1 MISVI
6 IPLYNKEAIIESSLH
21 SVLSQDY
28 DDFEVVVVNDGSTDR
43 SAEIVKS
50 IHDSRI
56 VYVEQENGGPSKAR
70 NTGIYKAK
78 GKWLYFIDADD
89 CMEVGALAHFA
100 NLTIKYPNVDIFI
113 GETYFNNNGEKKIFR
128 RYLDG
133 YVSNNF
139 KYFYYDYFFSGSGS
153 SLYSRRLCQKTPY
166 NESIWRYEDWECLF
180 RRYKNCCLFLTGYPV
195 ATVNV
200 DFASASHSRKDL
212 SEDFVGHIVF
222 KGKTFWE
229 KMCLYKLYLW
239 ERPYYPNQI
248 NCLYP
253 FLKYRFDL
261 LLFTKFLNLPLVKNV
276 FL

>member
-1 MISVI
+1 M
-6 IPLYNKEAIIESSLH
+6 
-21 SVLSQDY
+21 
-28 DDFEVVVVNDGSTDR
+28 
-43 SAEIVKS
+43 
-50 IHDSRI
+50 
-56 VYVEQENGGPSKAR
+56 
-70 NTGIYKAK
+70 
-78 GKWLYFIDADD
+78 
-89 CMEVGALAHFA
+89 
-100 NLTIKYPNVDIFI
+100 
-113 GETYFNNNGEKKIFR
+113 
-128 RYLDG
+128 
-133 YVSNNF
+133 
-139 KYFYYDYFFSGSGS
+139 
-153 SLYSRRLCQKTPY
+153 
-166 NESIWRYEDWECLF
+166 
-180 RRYKNCCLFLTGYPV
+180 FLTGYPV